1 MNFGVLTL
9 IAALITTLISAYFY
23 FTSRNGDTQLLKT
36 ARIFYKI
43 TFGIILFAS
52 SYLLYLI
59 LSHQFQY
66 DYIYRYSSR
75 DLPLGYLISSFWA
88 GQEGSY
94 LFWTL
99 CISIF
104 GMIFIPT
111 AKQYES
117 WGMLF
122 FLLVKAFFIFLMVD
136 KGPFEL
142 LPQTPLDGAGLNPL
156 LQDPWM
162 VVHPPILFFGYAAIT
177 IPFALAL
184 AAFVKNDFH
193 NWIREALPWT
203 LLSSITLG
211 AGIII
216 GGFWAY
222 EVLGWGGFWGWDPVE
237 NSSLVPW
244 LTILVLFHG
253 LLIQKF
259 KNSLVKFNYVLAI
272 LSFVLVVYATFL
284 TRSGLLANFS
294 VHSFQDNGQNVF
306 LTVFMIACLLTGLYL
321 LIKNI
326 SKITST
332 KVDPFH
338 LNRESGIFWGMI
350 ILAVSAF
357 FISIGTSSPIIT
369 GLFASSPSQVD
380 ISFYDKVNFPI
391 GIVMALLL
399 GITPL
404 LVWGVST
411 VGLFKKRLMISIS
424 LAIVSTIAAYFFGV
438 HKFDLLLFIFASVFA
453 VWTNMMVII
462 SQVKISW
469 LNIGAPLGHFGV
481 GMLLIG
487 IIVSGNYDKSVQV
500 QLEQNK
506 PGVALG
512 YNLTYLNATDLPN
525 GKTNINID
533 IEKGRDVYKK
543 HPKLYFSQYNN
554 AWMREPDITIFP
566 LKDLYIS
573 VMERQQNTQ
582 KSPEKI
588 VLSKGEKQN
597 YFDYLIEFLGFEF
610 ENHQMSS
617 NMKIAANLKVIYHD
631 SVYSIK
637 PEMIYEGDRKLS
649 PLAKLPSCQGDNLTV
664 VLSNI
669 NADTRS
675 IELTFGGFPTEQVA
689 PGEVVLVEFS
699 TKPFMN
705 FVWLGSILL
714 TVGTIIAYIRRKK
727 ENKVSNNSNNA

>member
-9 IAALITTLISAYFY
+9 IAALITSLISAYFY
-23 FTSRNGDTQLLKT
+23 FVSRNGDTKLLKS
-36 ARIFYKI
+36 ARLFYKI
-43 TFGIILFAS
+43 TFGIIAFAS
-52 SYLLYLI
+52 SYFMYLI

-75 DLPLGYLISSFWA
+75 DLPLGYLISAFWA

-94 LFWTL
+94 LLWTL
-99 CISIF
+99 LISAFGIIF
-104 GMIFIPT
+104 LRT

-117 WGMLF
+117 WGMF
-122 FLLVKAFFIFLMVD
+122 FVLLVKAFFVFLMVD
-136 KGPFEL
+136 KSPFEL

-162 VVHPPILFFGYAAIT
+162 VVHPPILFVGYAAIT
-177 IPFALAL
+177 FPFALAL
-184 AAFVKNDFH
+184 AAFIKNDFS
-193 NWIREALPWT
+193 NWIKEALPWT

-244 LTILVLFHG
+244 ITILALVHG

-259 KNSLVKFNYVLAI
+259 KNSLIKFNFVLAVV
-272 LSFVLVVYATFL
+272 SFVLVIYATFL
-284 TRSGLLANFS
+284 TRSGVLANFS

-306 LTVFMIACLLTGLYL
+306 LTVFMLACLVVGIYL
-321 LIKNI
+321 LGRNFPKIK
-326 SKITST
+326 ST
-332 KVDPFH
+332 KVDPFN
-338 LNRESGIFWGMI
+338 LNRESGLFWSMVVFV
-350 ILAVSAF
+350 VSAL

-380 ISFYDKVNFPI
+380 ISFYNKVNFPI
-391 GIVMALLL
+391 GILMAALL

-411 VGLFKKRLMISIS
+411 VGLFKKRLLISIS
-424 LAIVSTIAAYFFGV
+424 LAIVSTIAAYLFGV
-438 HKFDLLLFIFASVFA
+438 HKIDLLLFVLSAAFAF
-453 VWTNMMVII
+453 WTNSMVIV
-462 SQVKISW
+462 SQAKISW
-469 LNIGAPLGHFGV
+469 LNIGGPLAHFGV
-481 GMLLIG
+481 GMMLIG
-487 IIVSGNYDKSVQV
+487 IIISGNYDRSQQV
-500 QLEQNK
+500 KLEQHK
-506 PGVALG
+506 AGDALG
-512 YNLTYLNATDLPN
+512 YKLTYHNATDLPN

-533 IEKGRDVYKK
+533 IGKGGDVFKK
-543 HPKLYFSQYNN
+543 HPKLYFSKYNN

-582 KSPEKI
+582 NASDKL

-597 YFDYLIEFLGFEF
+597 YFDYQIEFLGFEF
-610 ENHQMSS
+610 DNHQMSS
-617 NMKIAANLKVIYHD
+617 NMKIVANLKITYHD

-637 PEMIYEGDRKLS
+637 PEMIYDNDHKLS

-675 IELTFGGFPTEQVA
+675 VELTFGGFPAEQA
-689 PGEVVLVEFS
+689 SAAEVVLVEFS
-699 TKPFMN
+699 TKPLMN

-714 TVGTIIAYIRRKK
+714 TAGTVIAYVRRLK
-727 ENKVSNNSNNA
+727 ENKAAKNSK

>member
-1 MNFGVLTL
+1 MNVGLFTL
-9 IAALITTLISAYFY
+9 IVALITSFISAYFY

-36 ARIFYKI
+36 ARLFYKI
-43 TFGIILFAS
+43 TFGIIALAS
-52 SYLLYLI
+52 SYFMYLI

-94 LFWTL
+94 LLWTL
-99 CISIF
+99 LISAF
-104 GMIFIPT
+104 GMIFYRT

-117 WGMLF
+117 WGMF
-122 FLLVKAFFIFLMVD
+122 FVLLVKAFFVFLMVD
-136 KGPFEL
+136 KSPFEL
-142 LPQTPLDGAGLNPL
+142 LSQTPPDGAGLNPL

-162 VVHPPILFFGYAAIT
+162 VVHPPILFIGYAAIT

-184 AAFVKNDFH
+184 AAFIKNDFS
-193 NWIREALPWT
+193 NWVKEALPWT

-244 LTILVLFHG
+244 ITILALFHG
-253 LLIQKF
+253 MLVQKF
-259 KNSLVKFNYVLAI
+259 KNSLIKFNFVLAVV
-272 LSFVLVVYATFL
+272 SFVLVVYATFL
-284 TRSGLLANFS
+284 TRSGVLANFS

-306 LTVFMIACLLTGLYL
+306 LTMFMLACLGIGLYIL
-321 LIKNI
+321 GKN
-326 SKITST
+326 SPKIQST

-350 ILAVSAF
+350 VLVVSAL

-380 ISFYDKVNFPI
+380 ISFYNKVNFPI
-391 GIVMALLL
+391 GILMAALL

-411 VGLFKKRLMISIS
+411 VGLFKKRLLISIS
-424 LAIVSTIAAYFFGV
+424 LAIVSAIAAYLFGV
-438 HKFDLLLFIFASVFA
+438 HKIDLLLFIFSAVFA
-453 VWTNMMVII
+453 FWTNIMVII
-462 SQVKISW
+462 SQAKISW
-469 LNIGAPLGHFGV
+469 LNIGAPLAHFGV
-481 GMLLIG
+481 GMMLIG
-487 IIVSGNYDKSVQV
+487 IIVSGNYDKSQQV
-500 QLEQNK
+500 QIEQHK
-506 PGVALG
+506 ASDALG
-512 YNLTYLNATDLPN
+512 YKLTYHNATDLPN

-533 IEKGRDVYKK
+533 IEKDGDVFKK
-543 HPKLYFSQYNN
+543 HPKLYFSKYNN

-566 LKDLYIS
+566 LQDLYIS

-582 KSPEKI
+582 HASDKL
-588 VLSKGEKQN
+588 VLAKGEKQN
-597 YFDYLIEFLGFEF
+597 YFDYQIEFLGFEF
-610 ENHQMSS
+610 TDHQMSA
-617 NMKIAANLKVIYHD
+617 NMKIVASLKVTYHD

-637 PEMIYEGDRKLS
+637 PVMIYENDQKFS
-649 PLAKLPSCQGDNLTV
+649 PLTQLPSCQGDNLTV

-675 IELTFGGFPTEQVA
+675 VELTFGGFPAEPTSA
-689 PGEVVLVEFS
+689 AEVVLVEFS

-705 FVWLGSILL
+705 FVWLGTILL
-714 TVGTIIAYIRRKK
+714 TVGTIIAYGRRIK
-727 ENKVSNNSNNA
+727 ENKLANNQK